1 MFSIIKLFI
10 KKTFISFYREQN
22 KFYTQKIV
30 IKKDKIL
37 EKSETIFEK
46 EEEFINFIKTSL
58 LENTQ
63 TYISTIIMNYNQGCL
78 DSCSHTEYEKFG
90 INIENI
96 KILCIDNRFSIFIG
110 ILEFNE
116 FKKEMNKY
124 KVDLIYSPY
133 LIIDL
138 NKSNKK
144 NSLYILITKE
154 NIILSIYK
162 TIDKPIYGSIYE
174 FKDDNESQN
183 QTSDDI
189 NTDIFNDD
197 IEIDDVD
204 EIEDLET
211 LDDLDEI
218 DEEIEENLKNE
229 EKSLEETESNIYQLK
244 EENEI
249 INFIK
254 DSIKDYYENYSNDF
268 IENIYLFKNYD
279 FDTSFIQELKDELF
293 IDIEIKNIKILE
305 ELNNLAKKDINV

>member
-1 MFSIIKLFI
+1 MGRFS
-10 KKTFISFYREQN
+10 
-22 KFYTQKIV
+22 
-30 IKKDKIL
+30 
-37 EKSETIFEK
+37 
-46 EEEFINFIKTSL
+46 
-58 LENTQ
+58 
-63 TYISTIIMNYNQGCL
+63 STISPCL
-78 DSCSHTEYEKFG
+78 ISRS
-90 INIENI
+90 
-96 KILCIDNRFSIFIG
+96 LC
-110 ILEFNE
+110 LW
-116 FKKEMNKY
+116 
-124 KVDLIYSPY
+124 
-133 LIIDL
+133 
-138 NKSNKK
+138 K
-144 NSLYILITKE
+144 N
-154 NIILSIYK
+154 
-162 TIDKPIYGSIYE
+162 KPIYGSIYE